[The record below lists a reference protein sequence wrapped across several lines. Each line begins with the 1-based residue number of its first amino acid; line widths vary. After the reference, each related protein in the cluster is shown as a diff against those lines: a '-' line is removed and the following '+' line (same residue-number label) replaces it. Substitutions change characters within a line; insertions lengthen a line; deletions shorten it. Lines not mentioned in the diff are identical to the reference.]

1 MAVLEGKKPCKD
13 HEPAC
18 CSKCCICA
26 GIYLASKSTKH
37 KIYRGW
43 GNASTPCR
51 VFELFESSQGRG
63 LFRGTRMICLV
74 SSYKWIAGG
83 FLGLLPW
90 KPGCFPTHT
99 SLLGWQQLQG
109 PLQRILGADSPLR
122 SVREKAVCGMRCLR
136 SISQQK
142 EHCREQ
148 ASSTA
153 EKKAN
158 VAAETSC
165 NVHLANICSGR
176 LIKYS
181 ITPGD
186 CTKIC
191 SDAAGAEALGRSPSL
206 WPP

>member
-1 MAVLEGKKPCKD
+1 MLPL
-13 HEPAC
+13 
-18 CSKCCICA
+18 
-26 GIYLASKSTKH
+26 LA
-37 KIYRGW
+37 
-43 GNASTPCR
+43 
-51 VFELFESSQGRG
+51 
-63 LFRGTRMICLV
+63 
-74 SSYKWIAGG
+74 G
-83 FLGLLPW
+83 FLNYLSQARGEVYLEEHEWFALFLPINELQGDSW
-90 KPGCFPTHT
+90 VCFLESQDVSQHT
-99 SLLGWQQLQG
+99 PHCASLLGWQQLQG